1 MFDALDDA
9 SWEILFDNRAALSSD
24 TMDEACIEFAHE
36 YWTEPDLVDEN
47 SEAYRFTRRGETMS
61 KVVRDPKDCKSGEL
75 HRINWLEENIGVIY
89 NAMVKRGKQVFGED
103 FHMSWTY
110 FLEVRPFYVKDATRQ
125 TCMCVYHMRFEEMAT
140 GLINYRKAMRQHRVS
155 NCSCLI
161 PVNSRELRRQLECQ

>member
-47 SEAYRFTRRGETMS
+47 SEAYNFTRRAATMS
-61 KVVRDPKDCKSGEL
+61 KVVRDPKDRKSSELHL
-75 HRINWLEENIGVIY
+75 HRIKWLEENIGAIY

-103 FHMSWTY
+103 LHMSLPD
-110 FLEVRPFYVKDATRQ
+110 FLEVRPFYVKDARRGKLACACT
-125 TCMCVYHMRFEEMAT
+125 TCYLKRWR
-140 GLINYRKAMRQHRVS
+140 LIS
-155 NCSCLI
+155 LI
-161 PVNSRELRRQLECQ
+161 IGKR